1 MLENT
6 RKNLLWIL
14 KEGRKAVSKEDTVRL
29 SDLSNHTIHD
39 TSILQDPNSTQV
51 AILMYSLFKIFERKT
66 KYSEYKDWPIFYK
79 ILEKNLTDAVFFLSK
94 KNFRDYEVA
103 IRNILQSVDKL
114 ESHLKEYIKDVIE
127 RAKINKGSRVYEHG
141 ISIGRTAELLGINAW
156 ELMEYVGKTG
166 ISDVKY
172 SITKNIEERL
182 KFARSLFKW
191 EA

>member
-182 KFARSLFKW
+182 KFARSLFK
-191 EA
+191 